1 MINCYLILQDIAL
14 DKRAVIDKLENSAN
28 VPKRLVAIMFSKC
41 EDDENTLW
49 GTVKRFSIYSY
60 YFIIASRCLVS
71 CFLFL
76 VSCFLFLVSCFLF
89 LVSCFLFLV
98 SCFLFLVSCFLFL
111 VFILFLFL
119 FF

>member
-1 MINCYLILQDIAL
+1 MMINCYLILQDIAL

-60 YFIIASRCLVS
+60 YFIIVSRC
-71 CFLFL
+71 LFL
-76 VSCFLFLVSCFLF
+76 VSCFLFL
-89 LVSCFLFLV
+89 
-98 SCFLFLVSCFLFL
+98 
-111 VFILFLFL
+111 FL